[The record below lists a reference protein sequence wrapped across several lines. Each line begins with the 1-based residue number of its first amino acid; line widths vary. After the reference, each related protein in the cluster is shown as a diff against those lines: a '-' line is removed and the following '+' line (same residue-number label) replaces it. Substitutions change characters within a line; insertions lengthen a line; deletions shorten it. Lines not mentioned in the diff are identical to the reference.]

1 MRLFVALDFPPS
13 LREALAPLFREKIP
27 GAKWTSPEQLHL
39 TLRFLGECPDET
51 FEALRSGLRE
61 IAAPSFPLAL
71 QGVGTFPN
79 PQRPRVLWAG
89 LEAGPELYALQNQV
103 EALAQALG
111 LPPETKAFSPHLTL
125 ARLKFPAPAET
136 ARFLMKFHGL
146 RGPAFRVEEFHLYS
160 SRLSPKAAEH
170 RKEASFP
177 LRQGS
182 SP

>member
-1 MRLFVALDFPPS
+1 MRLFVALDFPLS

-27 GAKWTSPEQLHL
+27 GAKWASPEQLHL
-39 TLRFLGECPDET
+39 TLRFLGECPEAT

-61 IAAPSFPLAL
+61 IAVPPFTLAL

-79 PQRPRVLWAG
+79 PERPRVLWAG
-89 LEAGPELYALQNQV
+89 LEAGPELYALQNQI
-103 EALAQALG
+103 EALAQDLG
-111 LPPETKAFSPHLTL
+111 FSPETKPFSPHLTL

-136 ARFLMKFHGL
+136 ARYLMKFRGL
-146 RGPAFRVEEFHLYS
+146 RSPAFQVEEFHLYS
-160 SRLSPKAAEH
+160 SRLSPNGAEH